1 MADNSTSA
9 DAAANLDRAPM
20 KVIGLLLLIVG
31 VYQLGTGVVSAIVP
45 IKLAGSGSSPSVL
58 GWVSTAFSIGF
69 LAGCLGAAPII
80 NALGVNR
87 TIVVLAMAQV
97 AATGLLM
104 ATTDPQVWA
113 FSRGVSGFAIASLLV
128 LIEAWLGSAASTE
141 TRGRIFG
148 IYMVLSRLAFTLG
161 QVALAVFDPA
171 AVGLLIAA
179 AVAGL
184 LSPWPVYAI
193 PGGAPVIGKKS
204 GPDLRDLP
212 IAVPAAAA
220 ASFVHGVLGTCG
232 AALLP
237 LYAFARGLTV
247 EQVALLLAA
256 IPLGGLLFQIP
267 FSYLSDRFGRR
278 TMMAVSALATVALS
292 TIYLMPTLPSFG
304 WLLILTTLWGGAPAP
319 LYLLAAA
326 HANDIATDAQRVG
339 WSSTLLLLWGIGAAV
354 GPLAASHLM
363 ERAGYDALFWFYGAL
378 SLALCLF
385 LLLRKLIRRR
395 GQFRAPTGDT
405 IGPAPGPSG

>member
-1 MADNSTSA
+1 MPDNATFA
-9 DAAANLDRAPM
+9 TTVRDARPAHVVA
-20 KVIGLLLLIVG
+20 LLLLIVG
-31 VYQLGTGVVSAIVP
+31 VFQLGTGVVSAVVP
-45 IKLAGSGSSPSVL
+45 IALANSGFTASVL
-58 GWVSTAFSIGF
+58 GWVSTAFSVGF
-69 LAGCLGAAPII
+69 LAGCVGAALVI

-87 TIVVLAMAQV
+87 AIVAFALAQV
-97 AATGLLM
+97 GATLLLM
-104 ATTDPQVWA
+104 ATSDPYAWA
-113 FSRGVSGFAIASLLV
+113 LSRGVSGFAIASLLV

-141 TRGRIFG
+141 TRGTIFG

-171 AVGLLIAA
+171 AIGLLVAA
-179 AVAGL
+179 AVATA
-184 LSPWPVYAI
+184 LSPWPAYAI
-193 PGGAPVIGKKS
+193 PGAAPAISRKS
-204 GPDLRDLP
+204 GPDLRGLP
-212 IAVPAAAA
+212 FTVPAAAA

-232 AALLP
+232 PALLP

-278 TMMAVSALATVALS
+278 TMMATAALLTMALS
-292 TIYLMPTLPSFG
+292 AVYLLPTLPSFG
-304 WLLILTTLWGGAPAP
+304 WLLVLTVLWGGAPAP

-354 GPLAASHLM
+354 GPLAASYLM
-363 ERAGYDALFWFYGAL
+363 ERIGYDALFWFSGGL
-378 SLALCLF
+378 GLALWAF
-385 LLLRKLIRRR
+385 LVLRKLIRAR
-395 GQFRAPTGDT
+395 GQFRAPTADT
-405 IGPAPGPSG
+405 IGPAPGASG